1 MSLERKPFGPMTNQE
16 KSTTTSPLFI
26 EAGIWF
32 VLLWCSCLVFYP
44 HWFAQGRDNAF
55 GSFWLV
61 WLAIAV
67 GILLVYWLFR
77 GDTEPFMKEPAF
89 LYSALRVLW
98 PFLALCF
105 LAHLPFLNAPI
116 VTGLDA
122 QEHAGVPA
130 VLVGMIRDR
139 LPVPLP
145 LIAWPGLAILIL
157 AFGYFMRNHSEKW
170 GRHHLTGI
178 VLLCFLLG
186 FAEYEFLTRTDTIGQ
201 NLDPR
206 FISRYPALSR
216 YLFGIL
222 YSLFGI
228 HEWVG
233 RVSQI
238 ALTGIAAI
246 YLYRIGILFFTETA
260 GITAAVVLLFLPPIF
275 HYGNLNM
282 IDCGTVTLAV
292 VAEFYLLR
300 YFEESRRRDFCRAL
314 FILSAGVFY
323 KQVLVFLV
331 PVAAVQWAAHE
342 VFFRRRFNIRDAL
355 GFVLPGGMFLVFQW
369 LARSNQDVPDA
380 ARWSHYFDPSVLFT
394 PIAMLPTAF
403 SWPIL
408 VVTVLGIWIAWRG
421 DRLARRW
428 LLYAGTWCGVYW
440 LCYLS
445 WKSPENIRQ
454 ALPSYPPLIL
464 LAGVGF
470 AWMVDGFSPR
480 IRKSLLVLSLVY
492 LLWLVLLFPRSE
504 PTPDVRPLKDS
515 TWMNLTNYQSFFL
528 PYAEMF
534 RYLQE
539 NAPDGLVI
547 YAPMANEPSR
557 YYLAAC
563 GMENRITWL
572 GEPWAQPEEQSVDNL
587 EEFCRACQ
595 VDYLILPNSRWA
607 QTVFSRSFLDRFLS
621 SEAKFVVPIERCD
634 WGSEYLLLYEV
645 SR

>member
-1 MSLERKPFGPMTNQE
+1 MTNRE
-16 KSTTTSPLFI
+16 KSTTPSSLFA

-32 VLLWCSCLVFYP
+32 VLLCCSSLVFYP
-44 HWFAQGRDNAF
+44 HWFSQGQENAL

-61 WLAIAV
+61 WLAIAAGV
-67 GILLVYWLFR
+67 LLLYWLFR
-77 GDTEPFMKEPAF
+77 GDAEPFIKEPAF
-89 LYSALRVLW
+89 LYPALRVLW

-130 VLVGMIRDR
+130 VVVGIVRDS

-145 LIAWPGLAILIL
+145 LIAWPGLAILFL
-157 AFGYFMRNHSEKW
+157 AFRYFIWNESGKRGSHGLIKV
-170 GRHHLTGI
+170 
-178 VLLCFLLG
+178 VLFCFLVG
-186 FAEYEFLTRTDTIGQ
+186 FAEYEFLTRIDTIGQ
-201 NLDPR
+201 NIDPR

-228 HEWVG
+228 YEWVG

-238 ALTGIAAI
+238 VLTGIAAI
-246 YLYRIGILFFTETA
+246 YLYRIGILFFKE
-260 GITAAVVLLFLPPIF
+260 TAAVAAAVILLFLPPIF

-282 IDCGTVTLAV
+282 IDCGTVALPV

-300 YFEESRRRDFCRAL
+300 YFEESRRRDYCRAL
-314 FILSAGVFY
+314 FLLTAGVFY

-331 PVAAVQWAAHE
+331 PVAAVQWAVRE
-342 VFFRRRFNIRDAL
+342 FFIRRQLRIRDAL
-355 GFVLPGGMFLVFQW
+355 GFGLPAGMFLVFQW
-369 LARSNQDVPDA
+369 LARSNQDVPDTA
-380 ARWSHYFDPSVLFT
+380 WWSHYLDPSVLLT
-394 PIAMLPTAF
+394 PVAMLPTSF
-403 SWPIL
+403 TWPIL
-408 VVTVLGIWIAWRG
+408 VLTVMGIWIAWRK
-421 DRLARRW
+421 DRMTRRP
-428 LLYAGTWCGVYW
+428 LLHAGIWCVVYW

-470 AWMVDGFSPR
+470 AQMVDGLAQWV
-480 IRKSLLVLSLVY
+480 RKSLIVLSLAC
-492 LLWLVLLFPRSE
+492 LLWLVLLFPRAE
-504 PTPDVRPLKDS
+504 PTPDVRPIKDS
-515 TWMNLTNYQSFFL
+515 TWMNLTNYKSFFL
-528 PYAEMF
+528 PYAQLF

-539 NAPDGLVI
+539 NVSDGSVI

-557 YYLAAC
+557 YYLAAY
-563 GMENRITWL
+563 GMGNRISWL
-572 GEPWAQPEEQSVDNL
+572 GEPWAQPEDQSIETL
-587 EEFCRACQ
+587 ENYCRSWQ

-607 QTVFSRSFLDRFLS
+607 QTVFSKSFLDNILIHGAQF
-621 SEAKFVVPIERCD
+621 AVPIERFN
-634 WGSEYLLLYEV
+634 WGSEYLMLYEV
-645 SR
+645 SW